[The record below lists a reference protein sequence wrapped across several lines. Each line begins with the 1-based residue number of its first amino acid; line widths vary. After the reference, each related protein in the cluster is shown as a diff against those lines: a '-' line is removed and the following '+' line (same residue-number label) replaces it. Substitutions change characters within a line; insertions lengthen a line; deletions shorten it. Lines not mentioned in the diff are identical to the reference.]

1 MSSHYRKVVTMVW
14 VAGGIEFRGG
24 PWDGW
29 KLPIDHTV
37 KKLVFVRTDPE
48 QGIRTL
54 YHYEKKVQE
63 HIPRMVLQYTEDEK
77 IPKKRKKK

>member
-1 MSSHYRKVVTMVW
+1 MIW

-24 PWDGW
+24 PWDGCRI
-29 KLPIDHTV
+29 PIDPAL
-37 KKLVFVRTDPE
+37 KKLVFVHHDPE

-54 YHYEKKVQE
+54 YHYEKKDLGG
-63 HIPRMVLQYTEDEK
+63 IPWMVLQYTEDEK

>member
-1 MSSHYRKVVTMVW
+1 MIW

-29 KLPIDHTV
+29 KLPIDPAL
-37 KKLVFVRTDPE
+37 KKLVFVHHAPD

-54 YHYEKKVQE
+54 YHYEKKVPELSDNFRDSQL
-63 HIPRMVLQYTEDEK
+63 RMVLQYTEDEK

>member
-1 MSSHYRKVVTMVW
+1 LVVVW

-29 KLPIDHTV
+29 KLPIDPDL
-37 KKLVFVRTDPE
+37 KKLVFVHHAPD

-63 HIPRMVLQYTEDEK
+63 HVPRMVLQYTEDEK